1 MPRTRF
7 IVMIALAMLFAAGP
21 VVAQDRDGDRPPQRE
36 RRQRSR
42 EVRIDPKT
50 DETLQAIR
58 AAVEPTEQQEASILA
73 LYTTLRKDQMTI
85 MRDAMAALR
94 REGGQRDGQRGGQRG
109 VNRENMR
116 KARQM
121 AGQMIGEL
129 NAGFLE
135 SCRSLLRSDQHEAW
149 DACASQLDLAMSRRR
164 GRGGAGRAGRGPGGS
179 GGPKQGEAAPAFE
192 LTAVTGETVT
202 LASLRGKPVVIEFGS
217 YTCPVFRR
225 QVAPLQTLQAR
236 FGDDVHWVLVYTKEA
251 HPIDGNVARINEREG
266 IEVPQHVSFE
276 KRVEAAKLCRKKMN
290 LKALVL
296 VDGIENK
303 VTESYGGHPNR
314 GFVIDAAGKVVS
326 RQNWI
331 NADRTRQ
338 ALEGLLD
345 GQQPVA
351 APAPRAPSRRD
362 G

>member
-7 IVMIALAMLFAAGP
+7 IVTISLTMLFAGGP
-21 VVAQDRDGDRPPQRE
+21 VLAQADDGEMPPPRE

-42 EVRIDPKT
+42 EVRIDPER

-58 AAVEPTEQQEASILA
+58 AAVEPTEQQDAAILA
-73 LYTTLRKDQMTI
+73 QYTKLRKDQMAI
-85 MRDAMAALR
+85 MRDALGAVRGA
-94 REGGQRDGQRGGQRG
+94 EGRRGGQQEF
-109 VNRENMR
+109 NRENLR
-116 KARQM
+116 KARQI
-121 AGQMIGEL
+121 AGEMIDEL
-129 NAGFLE
+129 NVGFLE
-135 SCRSLLRSDQHEAW
+135 SCRGLLRTDQHEAW
-149 DACASQLDLAMSRRR
+149 DACASQLDLKLTRRR
-164 GRGGAGRAGRGPGGS
+164 GRGGAGRGGRGPGGS
-179 GGPKQGEAAPAFE
+179 GGPGRGEAAPPFE
-192 LTAVTGETVT
+192 LTGVNGETVT

-225 QVAPLQTLQAR
+225 QVEPLRTLQAR
-236 FGDDVHWVLVYTKEA
+236 FGDKVHWVLVYTKEA
-251 HPIDGNVARINEREG
+251 HPVDGNVAGINRREG

-276 KRVEAAKLCRKKMN
+276 KRLEAAQLCREKMN
-290 LKALVL
+290 LKATVL

-303 VTESYGGHPNR
+303 VTEAYGGHPNR
-314 GFVIDAAGKVVS
+314 GFVIDADGKVVS

-331 NADRTRQ
+331 NADRTRE

-351 APAPRAPSRRD
+351 SPPSGRD

>member
-1 MPRTRF
+1 MARTRF
-7 IVMIALAMLFAAGP
+7 IVTIAITMLFASGP
-21 VVAQDRDGDRPPQRE
+21 VLAQAGDGDRPPQRE

-42 EVRIDPKT
+42 EVRIDPER
-50 DETLQAIR
+50 DEALQAIR

-73 LYTTLRKDQMTI
+73 QYTKLRKDQMTI
-85 MRDAMAALR
+85 MRDAMAAVR
-94 REGGQRDGQRGGQRG
+94 GGDGRQDGQRQF
-109 VNRENMR
+109 NRENMR

-121 AGQMIGEL
+121 AGQMIDEL

-135 SCRSLLRSDQHEAW
+135 SCRGLLRTDQHEAW
-149 DACASQLDLAMSRRR
+149 DACASQLNLEMRRRR
-164 GRGGAGRAGRGPGGS
+164 GRGGAGRDGRGPGGS
-179 GGPKQGEAAPAFE
+179 GGPRRGEAAPAFE
-192 LTAVTGETVT
+192 LIGVNGETVT

-225 QVAPLQTLQAR
+225 QVEPLRTLQAR

-251 HPIDGNVARINEREG
+251 HPVDGDVARINDREG
-266 IEVPQHVSFE
+266 IEVQQHVSFE
-276 KRVEAAKLCRKKMN
+276 KRLEAAKLCRRKLN
-290 LKALVL
+290 LKATVL

-314 GFVIDAAGKVVS
+314 GFVLDADGKVVS

-331 NADRTRQ
+331 NADRTRE

-351 APAPRAPSRRD
+351 SPSNRQD
-362 G
+362 A